1 MQSTGATVNT
11 VVVRACAEGIIMHED
26 ANLLSRVNLSKGWAQ
41 YVLQRVGYVKWK
53 ATSKA
58 KFTVGNFA
66 EIKTAFLLEVKH
78 VISMDEILADLVINF
93 DQTGLNVIPTSD
105 WTMEVVGAKRVEIA
119 GKNYKNS
126 LLLFWVDPLFEIFNL
141 HR

>member
-1 MQSTGATVNT
+1 M
-11 VVVRACAEGIIMHED
+11 
-26 ANLLSRVNLSKGWAQ
+26 
-41 YVLQRVGYVKWK
+41 GYVKRK

-78 VISMDEILADLVINF
+78 VISMDEIPAELVINF
-93 DQTGLNVIPTSD
+93 DQTGLNIVPTSD
-105 WTMEVVGAKRVEIA
+105 WTMEVVGAKTVEIA
-119 GKNYKNS
+119 GKNDKKQLTAVLGGS
-126 LLLFWVDPLFEIFNL
+126 VVGIFYL